1 MNDKSKFSLIF
12 TFFIYSV
19 ASAQLNVV
27 EYKLDNGM
35 KVFLNPDKSQHDISG
50 AVAVNTGSKNDPE
63 TATGISH
70 YLEHLLFKGTTE
82 LGTSNYVAEKVHLDS
97 IYYFYDQ
104 LGKTTDENM
113 RDQIQKR
120 INYHSVEA
128 SKYAMPNE
136 FDKLL
141 KSIGSTGINATTSND
156 LTIYFNSFPSHQ
168 ANKWLDIYA
177 HRFQNP
183 VFRSF
188 QSELEV
194 VYEEKNRAM
203 DNLQRRIL
211 EAFKAE
217 FYKGHPYGDKTT
229 LGTIKHLKNPSL
241 NKMYDYFRTYYVANN
256 MALILTGNFEV
267 DAIKPMVEKAFG
279 SLKPGKLPE
288 LAIAPPKPF
297 AGKQVYTDR
306 LTPIKVGLYGFR
318 TVPSYHPDHAALE
331 VASYLLQNEAGTG
344 FIDDLVNKNKVMMAF
359 SFLDPMDEAGNQTF
373 VIIPKVLVQS
383 FGKVERLLSEQLGKL
398 KEGRFT
404 DERLVSVKNELY
416 KDIQLDIEN
425 PKSRIYLISDAFR
438 AGLSW
443 EELNTR
449 LAAIQEVNKAD
460 VQRVAKQ
467 YFGNDYLAFRSRT
480 GFPKKQK
487 LKKPPFE
494 PLQIDQNQE
503 SVYGK
508 KFESIIEAQ
517 PQERYIDFE
526 NDLETISLG
535 EESRLYVVKNE
546 INEIYTLAINFRK
559 GRQSEPKLE
568 PMEVFM
574 QMAFPKGQTMVEF
587 KEKIGV
593 LGSTISIETTSKNTI
608 VKLTGIEQNI
618 PELLTLVNELI
629 TSPEIDE
636 NGIKTIS
643 NVFRTDR
650 KQEQLNGVLIANAM
664 AQYGLYGN
672 QSVYKN
678 RLSVNEIESLK
689 KSEYLELWK
698 NAVSHSVSI
707 HFSGKM
713 DGKALKKL
721 IEEKLTLNFNG
732 PSEDVYSPALLD
744 RENSEVLLLDNKRLV
759 QSHLFFVKKSA
770 PLLTDNY
777 AVRNVFNQYYS
788 GGFSGILTQ
797 EVREYRSLAYASG
810 GSYEYSFEPKP
821 NGYFYT
827 YIGTQADK
835 TNAAAKLTNDIIQ
848 DISQKPERFDLLKQN
863 VILTK
868 QSEMPNFRELSK
880 KVEDYQLMGFEKDPN
895 ELARNDY
902 KDMTFE
908 DVMLYYTNF
917 VQKYPTYL
925 GIHGDAKQFNL
936 QELEGIGKVRKI
948 KREEVI
954 RF

>member
-1 MNDKSKFSLIF
+1 MNDKSKFSLII
-12 TFFIYSV
+12 TFFIFSV
-19 ASAQLNVV
+19 ASAQLNVIQY
-27 EYKLDNGM
+27 ELDNGM
-35 KVFLNPDKSQHDISG
+35 KVYLNPDKSQHDISG

-82 LGTSNYVAEKVHLDS
+82 LGTSNYAAEKVHLDS

-104 LGKTTDENM
+104 LGRTTDEDM
-113 RDQIQKR
+113 RNQIQKR
-120 INYHSVEA
+120 INFHSVEA

-141 KSIGSTGINATTSND
+141 KSIGSTGINASTSND
-156 LTIYFNSFPSHQ
+156 LTIYYNSFPSHQ

-203 DNLQRRIL
+203 DNMQRTL
-211 EAFKAE
+211 VEAFYTE

-229 LGTIKHLKNPSL
+229 LGTIDHLKNPSL
-241 NKMYDYFRTYYVANN
+241 NKMYEYYRTYYVANN
-256 MALILTGNFEV
+256 MALILTGNFDVE
-267 DAIKPMVEKAFG
+267 AIKPMIEKTFG
-279 SLKPGKLPE
+279 QLKSGILPE
-288 LAIAPPKPF
+288 NKIAAPKPF
-297 AGKQVYTDR
+297 EGKQLFTDR
-306 LTPIKVGLYGFR
+306 LTPIKIALYGFR
-318 TVPSYHPDHAALE
+318 TVPIYHQDHAALE

-344 FIDDLVNKNKVMMAF
+344 FIDDLTNKNKVMMSF
-359 SFLDPMDEAGNQTF
+359 SFMDAMDEAGCQIF
-373 VIIPKVLVQS
+373 IMVPKVLVQS
-383 FGKVERLLSEQLGKL
+383 YGKVDRLLNEQLDKL
-398 KEGRFT
+398 KEGQFT
-404 DERLVSVKNELY
+404 EERLVSVKNELF
-416 KDIQLDIEN
+416 KDIQLNIEDS
-425 PKSRIYLISDAFR
+425 KSRIYLISDAYR

-443 EELNTR
+443 EELNSR
-449 LAAIQEVNKAD
+449 LSAIQKVSKED
-460 VQRVAKQ
+460 VLRVSKQ
-467 YFGNDYLAFRSRT
+467 YFGDNYFAFRSRT

-487 LKKPPFE
+487 LKKPAFE

-503 SVYGK
+503 SLYSK
-508 KFESIIEAQ
+508 KFESIIEAE
-517 PQERYIDFE
+517 PQERFIDFK

-535 EESRLYVVKNE
+535 EESQLYVVENK
-546 INEIYTLAINFRK
+546 INEIYTLEINFRK

-568 PMEVFM
+568 PLDVFM
-574 QMAFPKGQTMVEF
+574 NMAFPKGQTMLEF

-593 LGSTISIETTSKNTI
+593 LGTSLSIESTNRN
-608 VKLTGIEQNI
+608 VVLKLTGIEQNMA
-618 PELLTLVNELI
+618 ELLALI
-629 TSPEIDE
+629 NQLISAPEIDE

-643 NVFRTDR
+643 NVFRTVR

-664 AQYGLYGN
+664 AQYGMYGS

-678 RLSVNEIESLK
+678 RLSINEIEGLK
-689 KSEYLELWK
+689 KEDYLELWK

-713 DGKALKKL
+713 DGKALQQL

-732 PSEDVYSPALLD
+732 PSEDVYSPSLVD
-744 RENSEVLLLDNKRLV
+744 RANGEVLLLDNKRLV

-770 PLLTDNY
+770 PFNTEKF

-797 EVREYRSLAYASG
+797 EVREYRSLAYSSG

-821 NGYFYT
+821 TGYFYT

-835 TNAAAKLTNDIIQ
+835 TNAASKLTNEIIQ
-848 DISQKPERFDLLKQN
+848 DIPQKPERFDLLKQN

-868 QSEMPNFRELSK
+868 QSEMPSFRELSK

-895 ELARNDY
+895 ELARNEY

-917 VQKYPTYL
+917 VQRYPTFL

-936 QELEGIGKVRKI
+936 KELEEIGKVRKI